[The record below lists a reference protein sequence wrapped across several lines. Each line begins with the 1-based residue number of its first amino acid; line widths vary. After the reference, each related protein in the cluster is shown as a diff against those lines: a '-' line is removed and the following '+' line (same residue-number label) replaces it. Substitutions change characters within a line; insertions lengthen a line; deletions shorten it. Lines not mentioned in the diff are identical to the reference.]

1 MPDSGLRNKD
11 LQQPLGK
18 TTAQISSALKRLR
31 LHGMMKRIGRTYK
44 YYLTRF
50 GRRVMLMGLKLKE
63 LYIIPTLAER

>member
-11 LQQPLGK
+11 LQQTLGK

-31 LHGMMKRIGRTYK
+31 LHGLLKRIGRTCK

-50 GRRVMLMGLKLKE
+50 GRQVMLMGLKLKE